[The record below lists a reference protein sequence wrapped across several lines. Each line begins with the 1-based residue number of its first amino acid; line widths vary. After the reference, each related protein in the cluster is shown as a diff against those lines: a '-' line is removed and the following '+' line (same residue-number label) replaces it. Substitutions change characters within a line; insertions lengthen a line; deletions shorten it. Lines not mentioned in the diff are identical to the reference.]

1 MHGFIHSTES
11 FGTVDGPGVRFVI
24 FLQGCPMRCQYCH
37 NPDTWKMNSGAV
49 RSAESLIRDY
59 ERNKAFYAKGGI
71 TVTGGEA
78 LMQIDFLL
86 ELFGL
91 AKQKGIHTCLDT
103 SGCLLT
109 PAVEAVLALTD
120 RVLLDIKYT
129 NDADYHA
136 HVGCY
141 YESVREF
148 LVYLDAQGI
157 PTTLRQ
163 VIIPTLN
170 DNEENLRTLK
180 SVADNHPCVDKIE
193 LLPFRKICQMKYDH
207 LGIAFP
213 FAHLPEPTGESMRQ
227 LESFLKNQ
235 NHK

>member
-59 ERNKAFYAKGGI
+59 KRNKAFYAKGGI

-86 ELFGL
+86 ELFSL
-91 AKQKGIHTCLDT
+91 AKENGIHTCLDT
-103 SGCLLT
+103 SGCFSPESCAALL
-109 PAVEAVLALTD
+109 EQTD

-129 NDADYHA
+129 EDALYRRHA
-136 HVGCY
+136 GCAL
-141 YESVREF
+141 EKPLQF
-148 LVYLDAQGI
+148 LSRLNEKRI

-163 VIIPTLN
+163 VILPSLN
-170 DNEENLRTLK
+170 DTEENIEKLLTIAR
-180 SVADNHPCVDKIE
+180 AHACVDKIE
-193 LLPFRKICQMKYDH
+193 LLPFKKICQTKYDSM
-207 LGIAFP
+207 GIPFP
-213 FAHLPEPTGESMRQ
+213 FAHLPTPTKEQMDALRALLGSYGG
-227 LESFLKNQ
+227 
-235 NHK
+235 